1 MYFIGTFIDDVR
13 VVRDWALK
21 AKKWLFLSTL
31 LRKIL
36 DVILYENHNE

>member
-21 AKKWLFLSTL
+21 AKKMA
-31 LRKIL
+31 IP
-36 DVILYENHNE
+36 LYLAKKNT